1 MDKNY
6 IKEISDEKPY
16 LNKKNIYVS
25 NDLRSTDETKNGNTK
40 EGFEFIPKLSA
51 SVQDFI
57 HILNDDLDNLNITI
71 ERKEQLEEQ
80 YEFILKKIKNIPIDE
95 NKQKEIVIP
104 INDNN
109 NEAIECYNKALEI
122 NPQNADAYNNKGLS
136 LYYIGNNNEAI
147 ECYNKAL
154 EINPQ
159 NADAFFNKAQA
170 LSTLEKYSE
179 AIEYYNKALEINS
192 NDINALCNKSWYIAN
207 YLPTRLNE
215 ASDAIKKAIGLDP
228 TNGNIMYTYAHVL
241 YKLKIYEEAIIVYE
255 HIIKQNPDHA
265 KAWYGCARTKSV
277 QNDNNIQKCIYD
289 LQKAIDLNS
298 IYKDLA
304 KDEPDFIKFKDHIE
318 FKKILDN

>member
-6 IKEISDEKPY
+6 INEISDEKPY
-16 LNKKNIYVS
+16 LNKKNIDAS
-25 NDLRSTDETKNGNTK
+25 NDLRSTHETKNGNTK
-40 EGFEFIPKLSA
+40 KGFDVIPKLSA
-51 SVQDFI
+51 SVKDFI
-57 HILNDDLDNLNITI
+57 HILNYDLDNLNITI

-80 YEFILKKIKNIPIDE
+80 LEFILKKIKNIPIDE

-122 NPQNADAYNNKGLS
+122 NPQNADA
-136 LYYIGNNNEAI
+136 
-147 ECYNKAL
+147 
-154 EINPQ
+154 
-159 NADAFFNKAQA
+159 FFNKAQA

-179 AIEYYNKALEINS
+179 AIECYNKALEINS
-192 NDINALCNKSWYIAN
+192 NDINALCTKSWYIAN

-228 TNGNIMYTYAHVL
+228 TNGNIMYTYAYVL
-241 YKLKIYEEAIIVYE
+241 HKLKIYEEAIIVYE
-255 HIIKQNPDHA
+255 HLIKQNPNHA

-277 QNDNNIQKCIYD
+277 QNDNDIQKCIYD
-289 LQKAIDLNS
+289 LQKAIDLNTT
-298 IYKDLA
+298 YKDLA

-318 FKKILDN
+318 FRKILDN